1 MSLGRFRFVL
11 CAKLGGILP
20 VASLLL
26 PAQKRSQ
33 QVHDTRRLWS
43 EARAAPRLM
52 SGTIS
57 RHRGD
62 SGRCAVWKSG
72 AGCGGGDKHRP
83 ALASDARSAAGRP
96 ARTTAGLVAAATSG
110 TLLIREECAR
120 HASAIGP
127 RPSASRAPAGRR
139 IRIGMCSDSAW
150 ALRPYGVQRIVDK
163 PTREK
168 QDHQSRSCTCHV
180 YQRIYPVHLGDQLP
194 LFRCP

>member
-83 ALASDARSAAGRP
+83 ALASDARSAAP
-96 ARTTAGLVAAATSG
+96 WAISG
-110 TLLIREECAR
+110 YVR
-120 HASAIGP
+120 
-127 RPSASRAPAGRR
+127 
-139 IRIGMCSDSAW
+139 
-150 ALRPYGVQRIVDK
+150 YGGIWK
-163 PTREK
+163 
-168 QDHQSRSCTCHV
+168 
-180 YQRIYPVHLGDQLP
+180 
-194 LFRCP
+194 RCQPQFLWETV